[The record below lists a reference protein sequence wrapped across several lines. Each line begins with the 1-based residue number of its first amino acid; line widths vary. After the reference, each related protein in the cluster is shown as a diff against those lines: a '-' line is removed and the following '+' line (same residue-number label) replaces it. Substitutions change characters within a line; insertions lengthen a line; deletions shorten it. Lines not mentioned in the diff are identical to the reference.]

1 MDPHRPHF
9 CIVGDIGVDLVM
21 GSIAQWP
28 QIGTELILPRSEL
41 RAGGS
46 AGNTARL
53 MRQLRRPTRLI
64 SAVGSDDLG
73 HWLAQQFEGL
83 DLCLQVCPGATTI
96 SVGLMHDCS
105 ERNFFT
111 TEGHLAQLTA
121 GHVREQLLQGGAAT
135 PGSVALF
142 SAPFLLPG
150 LAPVYA
156 ELLSIA
162 AGQGY
167 AVALDTGWPTQG
179 WTAAV
184 RRDVAGWLPLCD
196 HLLLNELE
204 ICSLADTQDLDLA
217 MQRLL
222 PLLKP
227 GATLVAK
234 VGARGARAWQQG
246 RWVDHA
252 AVPVEVF
259 DTIGAGDA
267 FNAGYLG
274 ARLAGA
280 TLEASL
286 AAGCRV
292 ARTVLSHFPRSSLPA
307 DELSRCL
314 APIPA

>member
-1 MDPHRPHF
+1 MDSHRPHF

-53 MRQLRRPTRLI
+53 MGQLRQPTRLI

-73 HWLAQQFEGL
+73 HWLAHQFEGL
-83 DLCLQVCPGATTI
+83 DLRLQVCPGATTI

-111 TEGHLAQLTA
+111 TEGHLARLTA
-121 GHVREQLLQGGAAT
+121 GHVREQLRLGGTAA

-150 LAPVYA
+150 LVPAYA
-156 ELLSIA
+156 ELLSMA

-167 AVALDTGWPTQG
+167 AVALDTGWPTEG
-179 WTAAV
+179 WTADV

-204 ICSLADTQDLDLA
+204 ICSLADTQDLDQA

-234 VGARGARAWQQG
+234 VGSRGARAWQG

-252 AVPVEVF
+252 AVPAEVF

-280 TLEASL
+280 ALEASL
-286 AAGCRV
+286 AAGCSV

-314 APIPA
+314 APTPA